1 MLPVVSE
8 KCVKKQVQEA
18 KKRRSQMIHNIK
30 FMLLPCISFYVS
42 CLVLFK
48 YLREKKEQQR
58 QNKCPYKQIFDQ
70 LFARQDTDKTQ
81 EVIKKRREKKDTQ
94 QP

>member
-30 FMLLPCISFYVS
+30 F
-42 CLVLFK
+42 VLFK
-48 YLREKKEQQR
+48 NLREKRTAKIE
-58 QNKCPYKQIFDQ
+58 
-70 LFARQDTDKTQ
+70 
-81 EVIKKRREKKDTQ
+81 
-94 QP
+94 